1 MKMLPILVFLPLV
14 ILPTSSVL
22 ANDGESN
29 SQIVEE
35 VTDEDTSLEAVV
47 ANPVPQKVKDKK
59 VELKAPTEPPL
70 PLAILK

>member
-22 ANDGESN
+22 ANDGESS

-35 VTDEDTSLEAVV
+35 VTDQDTSLEAVD
-47 ANPVPQKVKDKK
+47 NPVPQKVKDKK